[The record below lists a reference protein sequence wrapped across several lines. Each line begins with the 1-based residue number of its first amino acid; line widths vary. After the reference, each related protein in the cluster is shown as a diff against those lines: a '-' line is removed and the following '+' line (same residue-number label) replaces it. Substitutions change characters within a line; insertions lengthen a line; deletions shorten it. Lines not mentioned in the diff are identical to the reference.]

1 MSELK
6 NAMKQNVPVIKA
18 KKTPV
23 KVRYTGPQP
32 QDDYGALVNRHKE
45 SYKRAFEGNLDW
57 QKYLKGN

>member
-6 NAMKQNVPVIKA
+6 KAMKQNLPVIKA

-32 QDDYGALVNRHKE
+32 QDGYDALVKRHKE
-45 SYKRAFEGNLDW
+45 SYKRAFEGDPNW
-57 QKYLKGN
+57 QKYLKGK